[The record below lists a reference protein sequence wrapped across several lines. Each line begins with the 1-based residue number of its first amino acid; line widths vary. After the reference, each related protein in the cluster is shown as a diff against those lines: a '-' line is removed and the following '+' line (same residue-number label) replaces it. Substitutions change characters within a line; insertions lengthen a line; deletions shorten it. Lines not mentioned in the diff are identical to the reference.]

1 MMRGTADTSQLAQM
15 MSGVLDR
22 PAPLSPQADGYS
34 PEFGPPDIFR
44 AVKEQLGLTLQPGR
58 DNVEIVVVDH
68 IAKMPTEN

>member
-22 PAPLSPQADGYS
+22 PVIDHTGLTKRYNFFLSFAPLSPQADGYS

-44 AVKEQLGLTLQPGR
+44 AVKE
-58 DNVEIVVVDH
+58 
-68 IAKMPTEN
+68 